1 MPQKETRCAAGSPG
15 AKRRIRGCFLPGI
28 SEVRTEKTGVSG
40 EKFLYIGRKMCYHAD
55 RRRVSYRNCI
65 GKLEEI
71 CAFLPSQ
78 PTPREGTIAVSMH
91 SRSAANKSQPTPREG
106 PNEQKTHTCTV
117 CVFAVKESLFSKN
130 QRPTFC
136 RWAFQFV
143 EKVHPLPRGEGGPEG
158 VGRGMR
164 AEIQKS
170 APFKDLQKSWLMD
183 ENSHK
188 YLVFLRPKFP
198 PDFLFSL
205 ASLDSF
211 PPGEAIGCCRTR
223 GFFDSLKGPPLA
235 GGPLC
240 VGDGVISVL
249 RRP

>member
-1 MPQKETRCAAGSPG
+1 MYGFAGCCQQG
-15 AKRRIRGCFLPGI
+15 RRNLHPARGQWP
-28 SEVRTEKTGVSG
+28 S
-40 EKFLYIGRKMCYHAD
+40 LYGTLQPR
-55 RRRVSYRNCI
+55 
-65 GKLEEI
+65 LE
-71 CAFLPSQ
+71 SQ
-78 PTPREGTIAVSMH
+78 PTPREGTKALPLVL
-91 SRSAANKSQPTPREG
+91 KLYFTLSQPTPRKG

-170 APFKDLQKSWLMD
+170 APFKDLLKSWFLD
-183 ENSHK
+183 ENAHK
-188 YLVFLRPKFP
+188 YLDFLCPKFP

-211 PPGEAIGCCRTR
+211 PPGGSHWVLPHQRVLRQPERPTFGRWAFAHGRW
-223 GFFDSLKGPPLA
+223 GYFSFAPSLKAWPTVSP
-235 GGPLC
+235 
-240 VGDGVISVL
+240 
-249 RRP
+249 RTT